1 MSSRV
6 QTLPPTLGIKDPDV
20 RSFLDALANAWDH
33 RNGITDKGSPDRF
46 ITAEEFKGLASQA
59 VVETIGS
66 ALGGGPAGFGGGAG
80 GGAGSGSVSEVITAL
95 SEQIKKSLLYQIL
108 GTQYENINLSD
119 LRQKINAS
127 VDQAAAFFAQ
137 EREARSSADEAI
149 TNQLEVQAS
158 QIGQAQA
165 AITQETQ
172 TRANKDN
179 AIASAVNNIWAAI
192 GGNNA
197 VIQDGQLAQVSPSGA
212 QATKWTQVQ
221 AEVIDPNTGTSKVA
235 SIRQD
240 FKAFSDK
247 VTGKFG
253 SLYTVR
259 AQIASNG
266 RTIVGGFGLSALDG
280 PGGPTIDF
288 GVRADTFWVGSVDGS
303 GDIPFI
309 VQGGKTYIKQAM
321 IGTAYVDTLRIAG
334 EAVTITRYASAFVTG
349 RTWTRTPSQICSSTI
364 TVPQDAGT
372 TRFAV
377 TCFANCYPV
386 PGGDSTSIDFM
397 LQIRVNGALH
407 GEGGMTVGAFA
418 IFVGA
423 AAYIELPPGS
433 HTISATGATG
443 VTSPNT
449 TRNDLHVSTTMLI
462 QGAKR

>member
-1 MSSRV
+1 MSNRV

-33 RNGITDKGSPDRF
+33 RNGITDKSSPDRF

-59 VVETIGS
+59 VVDTLGS
-66 ALGGGPAGFGGGAG
+66 ALGSGAAGIGGGG
-80 GGAGSGSVSEVITAL
+80 GGGGGEGSVAEVISAL
-95 SEQIKKSLLYQIL
+95 SDQIKKSLLYQIL

-137 EREARSSADEAI
+137 ERLERANADEAL
-149 TNQLEVQAS
+149 TSQLTIQAS
-158 QIGQAQA
+158 QIEQNQA
-165 AITQETQ
+165 AITTETQ
-172 TRANKDN
+172 TRVNKDN

-192 GGNNA
+192 GGSSA
-197 VIQDGQLAQVSPSGA
+197 VISDGQLAQVAPSGS
-212 QATKWTQVQ
+212 QATKWTRVQ
-221 AEVIDPNTGTSKVA
+221 SEVIDPNTGNSKVA

-240 FKAFSDK
+240 FSAFSDK
-247 VTGKFG
+247 VSNKFG
-253 SLYTVR
+253 STYTVR
-259 AQIASNG
+259 AQITSNG

-288 GVRADTFWVGSVDGS
+288 GVRADRFWVGSVDGS

-309 VQGGKTYIKQAM
+309 VQDGKTYIKQAM

>member
-1 MSSRV
+1 MSNRV

-33 RNGITDKGSPDRF
+33 RNGITDKSSPDRF

-59 VVETIGS
+59 VVDTLGS
-66 ALGGGPAGFGGGAG
+66 ALGSGAAGIGGGG
-80 GGAGSGSVSEVITAL
+80 GGGGGEGSVAEVISAL
-95 SEQIKKSLLYQIL
+95 SDQIKKSLLYQIL

-137 EREARSSADEAI
+137 ERLERANADEAL
-149 TNQLEVQAS
+149 TSQLTIQAS
-158 QIGQAQA
+158 QIEQNQA
-165 AITQETQ
+165 AITTETQ
-172 TRANKDN
+172 TRVNKDN

-192 GGNNA
+192 GGSSA
-197 VIQDGQLAQVSPSGA
+197 VISDGQLAQVAPSGS
-212 QATKWTQVQ
+212 QATKWNLVQ
-221 AEVIDPNTGTSKVA
+221 SEVIDPNTGNSKVA

-240 FKAFSDK
+240 FSAFSDQ
-247 VTGKFG
+247 VRNKFG
-253 SLYTVR
+253 STYTVR
-259 AQIASNG
+259 AQITSNG

-288 GVRADTFWVGSVDGS
+288 GVRADRFWVGSVDGS

-309 VQGGKTYIKQAM
+309 VQNGNTYIKQAM

-349 RTWTRTPSQICSSTI
+349 RTWTTTPSQICSSTI

-386 PGGDSTSIDFM
+386 PGGDSRSIDFM

>member
-1 MSSRV
+1 MSNRV
-6 QTLPPTLGIKDPDV
+6 QTLPPTLGIKDPEV

-33 RNGITDKGSPDRF
+33 RNGITDKSSPDRF

-59 VVETIGS
+59 VVETLGS
-66 ALGGGPAGFGGGAG
+66 AVGAIGAPGSGGP
-80 GGAGSGSVSEVITAL
+80 GSVASVISTL
-95 SEQIKKSLLYQIL
+95 SDEIKKSLLYQIL
-108 GTQYENINLSD
+108 GTPYGNINLSD
-119 LRQKINAS
+119 LQQKINAS
-127 VDQAAAFFAQ
+127 VDQAAAFFTQ
-137 EREARSSADEAI
+137 ERQARANADEAL
-149 TNQLEVQAS
+149 TNQLTIQAS
-158 QIGQAQA
+158 QIGQNQA
-165 AITQETQ
+165 AITAETQ
-172 TRANKDN
+172 TRVNKDN

-192 GGNNA
+192 GGSNA
-197 VIQDGQLAQVSPSGA
+197 VIQDGQLAQVNPSGA

-221 AEVIDPNTGTSKVA
+221 SEVIDPNTGRSKVA

-240 FKAFSDK
+240 FSAFSDK

-259 AQIASNG
+259 AQITSSG

-288 GVRADTFWVGSVDGS
+288 GVRADRFWVGSVDGS

-309 VQGGKTYIKQAM
+309 VQDGKTYIKQAM
-321 IGTAYVDTLRIAG
+321 IGAAYVDTLRIAG
-334 EAVTITRYASAFVTG
+334 EAVTITRFASAFVTG

-377 TCFANCYPV
+377 TCFTNCYNV
-386 PGGDSTSIDFM
+386 PGGDSTPIDFM
-397 LQIRVNGALH
+397 LQIRINGALC
-407 GEGGMTVGAFA
+407 GESGMTIGKHAT
-418 IFVGA
+418 FVGA

-433 HTISATGATG
+433 YTISATGATG
-443 VTSPNT
+443 VLNPNT
-449 TRNDLHVSTTMLI
+449 TRNDLDVSATMLI